1 MYEARLKVTGVLL
14 GYLTF
19 DTVEQWPANLVH
31 ILLYLA
37 WRAYAMMSGVAIVA
51 ARTGVH
57 GGYELKVAGVA
68 DAVFGTTYGDVP
80 ILKGLAQ
87 YLKSVLVELW

>member
-1 MYEARLKVTGVLL
+1 
-14 GYLTF
+14 
-19 DTVEQWPANLVH
+19 
-31 ILLYLA
+31 
-37 WRAYAMMSGVAIVA
+37 MMSGVAIVT

-80 ILKGLAQ
+80 VLKGLAQ